1 MIATNRDLATMQ
13 QLLDHEILRLHGLPS
28 GMAKPA
34 WINRRLASLCRQRI
48 AICAA
53 RVNRR
58 MEASKRVVE
67 FSRWVNG
74 DGALGATGSSI
85 FETPRLDKAKDAVS
99 VNLGG

>member
-1 MIATNRDLATMQ
+1 MIGTNRDLAIMQ

-34 WINRRLASLCRQRI
+34 WINRRLASLCHQRI

-74 DGALGATGSSI
+74 DGALRD
-85 FETPRLDKAKDAVS
+85 RLQHIRDAKAGQNQRRS
-99 VNLGG
+99 QR